1 MKRSSLQWKL
11 TLWFS
16 AALVL
21 MAVLTFIV
29 VFFVSHSVLQ
39 KQLRTELIHTVEDNV
54 DEVEFYRSIAQM
66 DQDGDTDHY
75 IRYGV
80 GYLEID
86 DDFLNQVNGM
96 TTALYH
102 ENGSLLYGE
111 NPIAAAGML
120 AFEDGVCRTVRVR
133 GETWYIFDRRL
144 EQNTLRDLWLRGA
157 VPETRADAP
166 LRDIVYVCVWS
177 LLALTLIAIAGGV
190 LIARRALKPL
200 RAMALTAAQISGGDD
215 LKKRM
220 PDGGSDELAQLA
232 RAFNG
237 MMQMLIFFLLGLL
250 VFPSRLPSVF
260 LPSLFIALFL
270 TFVARPAAV
279 VCLLTPFKAP
289 FKQQCLISWAG
300 LRGAASIVFA
310 IMAVVSPAYGKETIF
325 HIVFCVVL
333 LSILFQGTL
342 LPMMARKLDML
353 DERENVLKTFND
365 YSDETDVQF
374 IRLDLRKDHPWVHR
388 QIQQIESI
396 PGLLIAAVLR
406 GGEAVM
412 PKGDTRLNEGDA
424 LILVA
429 KEYTGREGVTLSE
442 QTVEP
447 GSALIGK
454 RLKEIDLKKQS
465 LVVLIQRAGKEM
477 IPDGDSQILEG
488 DTLVMYTRDEIETK

>member
-86 DDFLNQVNGM
+86 DDFLDQVNGM

-200 RAMALTAAQISGGDD
+200 RAMAL
-215 LKKRM
+215 
-220 PDGGSDELAQLA
+220 AQLA
-232 RAFNG
+232 GAFNG
-237 MMQMLIFFLLGLL
+237 MMQRLDDAFEAERQFASDASHELRTPMAVIMAQCEDALSGEKTGADYREALSVIHRQGRRMNRMISGMLELVRMERKTDRYAREPFNLSALTESVCEDMALICEKNIALTTNVEPDISITGDQTLITRLLGNLIGNAYRYGRENGHIIVTL
-250 VFPSRLPSVF
+250 HRAGSAIELTVSDDGIGIAPDQQKKIFRRLYQGASER
-260 LPSLFIALFL
+260 SGDG
-270 TFVARPAAV
+270 
-279 VCLLTPFKAP
+279 
-289 FKQQCLISWAG
+289 AG
-300 LRGAASIVFA
+300 LGLA
-310 IMAVVSPAYGKETIF
+310 MARQIARLHGGELTVVSEEGK
-325 HIVFCVVL
+325 
-333 LSILFQGTL
+333 
-342 LPMMARKLDML
+342 
-353 DERENVLKTFND
+353 
-365 YSDETDVQF
+365 
-374 IRLDLRKDHPWVHR
+374 
-388 QIQQIESI
+388 
-396 PGLLIAAVLR
+396 
-406 GGEAVM
+406 
-412 PKGDTRLNEGDA
+412 
-424 LILVA
+424 
-429 KEYTGREGVTLSE
+429 
-442 QTVEP
+442 
-447 GSALIGK
+447 GSAFTA
-454 RLKEIDLKKQS
+454 RFPMQ
-465 LVVLIQRAGKEM
+465 
-477 IPDGDSQILEG
+477 
-488 DTLVMYTRDEIETK
+488 